1 MRYERKLLPG
11 DRPLP
16 EVLGIIRRHPAGF
29 REVYPARWVNNLY
42 LDSPALGDYHD
53 HVTGLPERSKCRIR
67 WYGSLHGSVEAPR
80 FEWKFKQG
88 AVSGKRAH
96 PLPPLELNGGIDDS
110 MLRRMINGAA
120 AKNPLQDR
128 LDARQ
133 PSLVNRYRRHYFES
147 ADGAIRLTVDSD
159 LGFFSPDRTADSAMI
174 PAPRDSRVV
183 IELKYHPEA
192 AGRAAKIASEFPWRL
207 ARCSKY
213 VLGIEATH
221 RT

>member
-16 EVLGIIRRHPAGF
+16 AVLGIIRRHPAGF

-53 HVTGLPERSKCRIR
+53 HVTGLPERSKCRVR

-96 PLPPLELNGGIDDS
+96 PLPALELNGGIDDS

-159 LGFFSPDRTADSAMI
+159 LVDFDLEGTPRGRSKLPHRGLGKVDDPALLERASVVQTAQHR
-174 PAPRDSRVV
+174 PAPVPPASRWPC
-183 IELKYHPEA
+183 L
-192 AGRAAKIASEFPWRL
+192 
-207 ARCSKY
+207 
-213 VLGIEATH
+213 
-221 RT
+221 